1 LLKIIMHNFGRGM
14 WRRVGDYEKQQQ
26 QQQQQNTSSKLAQY
40 LEYIQMQK
48 QRAIDAYYGLKKK
61 EETTDKPKDEVAPKD
76 AVTIVESISETE
88 DASIVESI
96 SETKD
101 AATIVELISEPE
113 LESEEVIREAAIV
126 EPEPEPEPEPEVEI
140 EQKPIANDIT
150 IVDLIGEEELLI
162 NQPEVVAS
170 DKTVVVDIEPVKPS
184 KKRGRKNSGKV

>member
-1 LLKIIMHNFGRGM
+1 MHNFGRGM
-14 WRRVGDYEKQQQ
+14 WRRVGDYEK

-76 AVTIVESISETE
+76 EVTIVETISETE
-88 DASIVESI
+88 
-96 SETKD
+96 D

-113 LESEEVIREAAIV
+113 LVSEEVIREATIV
-126 EPEPEPEPEPEVEI
+126 EPEPEPEPEVEQI
-140 EQKPIANDIT
+140 PIANDIT

-170 DKTVVVDIEPVKPS
+170 DKTIVVEIEPVKPS